1 MPLIQWSEN
10 KSSAIPEMDAS
21 RRKFVDMV
29 NAMEDAEDSQLRL
42 FFIRFHSH
50 IERFFEQEDQ
60 LMESCRFPDRKEHRS
75 EHEQML
81 NEIRYL
87 IQRIENGLYTLGH
100 TYVRARLP
108 QWFNAHVA
116 TMDDNLAS
124 YLSTNR

>member
-10 KSSAIPEMDAS
+10 TSSAIPEMDAS

-60 LMESCRFPDRKEHRS
+60 LMESCRFPDRNEHRS

-108 QWFNAHVA
+108 QWFNTHVA